1 MGSTIF
7 AVFLPLALALVMFG
21 LGLTLAVDDFAR
33 VLRYPKAAVVALLC
47 QMVLLPAVC
56 LGLIYLFRLEGALA
70 VGMLLL
76 AASPGGP
83 SANLFSHIAG
93 GNVALNI
100 TLTAINSVLAVFTMP
115 LIVAFAY
122 SQFMDGD
129 GSFGLRPDKF
139 AQVFAI
145 VLVPVAIGM
154 WVHRRFTGWAERM
167 RGNVKILSIVVLAL
181 VVLAAVAKNFGT
193 LTENIGKLA
202 SLSLVFAVISLA
214 VGYFVPRL
222 CKVDADQAIASAM
235 EIGIHNGA
243 IAIAIA
249 GSVLHSDAMA
259 VPGAV
264 YGVLMNI
271 PAAIAAYLLAKYVR
285 HDRPAPVPSAVAG

>member
-1 MGSTIF
+1 MGSTVF

-21 LGLTLAVDDFAR
+21 LGLTLTMDDFAR
-33 VLRYPKAAVVALLC
+33 VLRFPKAALIALVC
-47 QMVLLPAVC
+47 QMVVLPALC
-56 LGLIYLFRLEGALA
+56 LGMVYLFGLDGALA
-70 VGMLLL
+70 VGMMLL

-115 LIVAFAY
+115 VVVALAY
-122 SQFMDGD
+122 TLFLDGD
-129 GSFGLRPDKF
+129 GSLGLRPDKF

-154 WVHRRFTGWAERM
+154 AVHRRFRAWSERM
-167 RGNVKILSIVVLAL
+167 RGTVKILSIVVLAL
-181 VVLAAVAKNFGT
+181 VVAAAVGKNFET
-193 LTENIGKLA
+193 LTENIGTLA
-202 SLSLVFAVISLA
+202 SICLSFAVLSLTI
-214 VGYFVPRL
+214 GYFVPRL
-222 CKVDADQAIASAM
+222 FRVDTDQAIASAM

-243 IAIAIA
+243 IAIAVA
-249 GSVLHSDAMA
+249 ASVLHEDAMA

-271 PAAIAAYLLAKYVR
+271 PAALAAYLLAR
-285 HDRPAPVPSAVAG
+285 RARRERSAPEPSMAS